1 MRNIG
6 HQKTYHSL
14 EGELLDISEVKGSL
28 STRDPYD

>member
-1 MRNIG
+1 MRKIG
-6 HQKTYHSL
+6 RQKTYYSL